1 MRNFEDWVLYRII
14 QIIFIFWLCA
24 GSDDSVDA
32 GVEFDFLLDGEFLRV
47 PLDKHLENR
56 GVSSV
61 SYVSCKSI
69 SSFFLY
75 VWLSVC
81 ITCIIIQG

>member
-1 MRNFEDWVLYRII
+1 MSLDFLSDQSESLFNHVLMILKNLNHFHFKI
-14 QIIFIFWLCA
+14 LLCA

-32 GVEFDFLLDGEFLRV
+32 GIEFDFLLDGEFLRV

-61 SYVSCKSI
+61 SYVS
-69 SSFFLY
+69 
-75 VWLSVC
+75 
-81 ITCIIIQG
+81 